1 MRYFLIGLGIWI
13 VLGLIASFLWDL
25 VSRLD
30 GEDPESVYQM
40 SDDARIGWFLFNY
53 ILAPVSFLVIFIISL
68 HKIFYKYKVALI
80 EAIVA
85 KRNMRLGKD
94 NENDMQKEEEK

>member
-1 MRYFLIGLGIWI
+1 MRYFLIGFGIWI

-25 VSRLD
+25 LSRID
-30 GEDPESVYQM
+30 GSSPEEVYQM

-53 ILAPVSFLVIFIISL
+53 GLAPVSFFIIFVMCL
-68 HKIFYKYKVALI
+68 YKIFFKYKVALI

-85 KRNMRLGKD
+85 NRNMKLGKD
-94 NENDMQKEEEK
+94 NREKENE